1 MSDTPRTDNAIHDE
15 HDPYE
20 AVGTLCHELERELN
34 AANTQIGLLISGS
47 KQQER
52 KIEFLQGR
60 VKELEDQLNSANKI
74 IRQQQL
80 MDEEMLELQNRIQR
94 LVEEGDEMLMW
105 LGEDTYPCNLQ
116 WLQDQWTKAKE
127 GL

>member
-20 AVGTLCHELERELN
+20 AVGTLCHKLERELN
-34 AANTQIGLLISGS
+34 AANTQIGLLVSGS

-52 KIEFLQGR
+52 QIEFLKGR
-60 VKELEDQLNSANKI
+60 VKQLEESLKRGDAQIERLLALS
-74 IRQQQL
+74 IRN
-80 MDEEMLELQNRIQR
+80 ESSIQR
-94 LVEEGDEMLMW
+94 LVEAGDKAIENIYYR
-105 LGEDTYPCNLQ
+105 DRVNF
-116 WLQDQWTKAKE
+116 WTKSKE